1 MSHWEVDDFWRIWP
15 DFIKFHVQI
24 WRDGML
30 TYSMKQ
36 CMRSSWVARHS
47 HFLENFL
54 LIFHKV
60 QKPVSVGVAFN
71 LLVSGKLT
79 PEKTFY
85 CQSFRGV
92 FRTLSNV
99 SGGYFLHMYWT
110 VNNFCKET
118 LQRFKDFVMVQDV
131 WYGSKYVSVLWL
143 TDVWSF
149 FLLLKSLEFSL
160 NFSKFFCCYRGLIN
174 TCYSIRWAKIKMKT

>member
-1 MSHWEVDDFWRIWP
+1 MNFLKLINFLWFLDVFLSHNNVVSHWEVDDFWRIWQV
-15 DFIKFHVQI
+15 FIKFHVQI

-47 HFLENFL
+47 HFLESSL

-79 PEKTFY
+79 PGKTFY
-85 CQSFRGV
+85 CQSCRGV

-99 SGGYFLHMYWT
+99 SGGYFLHIYWT
-110 VNNFCKET
+110 AISC
-118 LQRFKDFVMVQDV
+118 
-131 WYGSKYVSVLWL
+131 
-143 TDVWSF
+143 
-149 FLLLKSLEFSL
+149 
-160 NFSKFFCCYRGLIN
+160 
-174 TCYSIRWAKIKMKT
+174 